1 MSEIEGL
8 RAEIA
13 ALREEQGF
21 LLTSILAAV
30 QQGVRVAAAQRDNT
44 YQADKDRPFTVDAPV
59 GASPAMRFAE
69 ALNRQHSARLWS
81 SRGVPIS
88 MMRPSPTW
96 GDAEELLCSLGQ
108 KLGVVVGAAKDAPQ
122 FGASGLNNAVE
133 ADVPGN
139 ENVNLAER
147 AGGAGEG

>member
-1 MSEIEGL
+1 MTEIEGL

-13 ALREEQGF
+13 ALRQEQGF

-30 QQGVRVAAAQRDNT
+30 QQGVRVAAAQRDKP

-69 ALNRQHSARLWS
+69 ALNRKHSAWFESPVL
-81 SRGVPIS
+81 PTS
-88 MMRPSPTW
+88 MHQPSPAW
-96 GDAEELLCSLGQ
+96 GDADELLCPLGQ

-122 FGASGLNNAVE
+122 FGTSGIDNPVG
-133 ADVPGN
+133 ADVFRN
-139 ENVNLAER
+139 ENVDLAEGDVC
-147 AGGAGEG
+147 AQEG